1 MNNRFTWL
9 MLVLILLRSQVAA
22 ADPTPDALTTRVD
35 EVFAEWNNTNAPG
48 CGVAV
53 SRNGTL
59 IYQRGFGIANLEL
72 GVPIMPAS
80 IFPAASISKQFTALS
95 ILLLAER
102 GQLSL
107 DDPVWK
113 YIPDW
118 ASREHRITIRHLLT
132 HTSGLREAFTLI
144 GVGSPREDGLN
155 VNDAIAR
162 VLARQRGLNFVPGT
176 EFQYNNGAY
185 NLLGTIV
192 KKVSGKSL
200 REFAHDSIFKLLGMT
215 HTHFHDDPAMLVP
228 HRVTGYSRGKD
239 GFRLARPEGGIVG
252 NAGLFTTAADLMK
265 WEQNFADARVGTPAL
280 LAAMQ
285 NPVVAT
291 EWGDGS
297 FYGFGLLIGEHRGLR
312 TIGHGGGDPGIS
324 TYILRYPDQGLA
336 VTVLGN
342 MDEIPTMKLTRS
354 VADIFVADA
363 FPAAAAT
370 NPPASG
376 ASVSLTP
383 EYLAELAG
391 LYRDPTT
398 ETLGRFFVRDG
409 KLMASPD
416 AGDETG
422 AELVPMATNRFVL
435 PGTQVAVEFV
445 PASNGRAQ
453 EARVTGVGA
462 KPRVSQKLTP
472 ITVSNREL
480 RVLAGE
486 YVSTEIETTCVMVV
500 QDSQLVAKITGRA
513 DSILSPVFKDSFS
526 GLGIVKFTRNQ
537 RGTVTGF
544 TFNRADVRGLRFDR
558 VKK

>member
-1 MNNRFTWL
+1 MNRRL
-9 MLVLILLRSQVAA
+9 PCLLLISVALA
-22 ADPTPDALTTRVD
+22 AQAASSEPAPDALTARMD
-35 EVFAEWNNTNAPG
+35 KLFADWNNTNTPG

-53 SRNGTL
+53 SRNGVVV
-59 IYQRGFGIANLEL
+59 YERGFGMANLEL
-72 GVPIMPAS
+72 GVPITPAS
-80 IFPAASISKQFTALS
+80 VFPAASISKQFAAMS

-107 DDPVWK
+107 EDPVWK
-113 YIPDW
+113 FIPEW
-118 ASREHRITIRHLLT
+118 ADREHRITIRHLLT

-155 VNDAIAR
+155 VNDAITR

-192 KKVSGKSL
+192 KRVSGQSL
-200 REFAHDSIFKLLGMT
+200 REFAQANIFEPLGMT

-228 HRVTGYSRGKD
+228 NRVTGYSRGKD

-252 NAGLFTTAADLMK
+252 NAGLFTTASDLMK

-280 LAAMQ
+280 LAEMQ
-285 NPVVAT
+285 KPVAAT

-297 FYGFGLLIGEHRGLR
+297 FYGLGLLIGEHRGLR
-312 TIGHGGGDPGIS
+312 TVGHGGGDPGIS
-324 TYILRYPDQGLA
+324 TYVLRYPDQGLA

-342 MDEIPTMKLTRS
+342 MDEIPAMTLTQG
-354 VADIFVADA
+354 AAEIYLADA
-363 FPAAAAT
+363 FPVAVTTNSPAT
-370 NPPASG
+370 PAT
-376 ASVSLTP
+376 VSLTS
-383 EYLAELAG
+383 EHLAELAG
-391 LYRDPTT
+391 LYREPTT

-422 AELVPMATNRFVL
+422 AELIPVATNRFVL

-453 EARVTGVGA
+453 EARVTGVGS

-472 ITVSNREL
+472 ITVLSREL
-480 RVLAGE
+480 RALAGE
-486 YVSTEIETTCVMVV
+486 YVSSEIETTCVITAH
-500 QDSQLVAKITGRA
+500 DSHLVAAIPGRG
-513 DSILSPVFKDSFS
+513 DSIMSPVFKDGFS
-526 GLGIVKFTRNQ
+526 GLGIVKFTRNT
-537 RGTVTGF
+537 RGTATGF